1 MFGGIEMIKAIFFDI
16 DGTLIQH
23 GDTAMPKS
31 TMDSLIK
38 MKKMGIKLF
47 IATGRPIN
55 TTGHVQAM
63 FDFDGYVTAN
73 GQYCVNQNGLIHE
86 QYIPKS
92 SLLEI
97 IPYINE
103 HKIPVVFAS
112 LERSYINEYNKKQY
126 DAAWPTVD
134 LYDIVDEKIVQ
145 IMAYIEEKDDDA
157 FLAHLPGCKTARWTP
172 MFADIIPSDGG
183 KEAGIDH
190 VLAHYGISLDE
201 AMCFGDGGNDIT
213 MLRHVPH
220 SVAMGNANDKV
231 KASASYV
238 TTHIN
243 EDGIY
248 NALKHFG
255 VLD

>member
-1 MFGGIEMIKAIFFDI
+1 MIKAIFFDI

-23 GDTAMPKS
+23 GATHMPES
-31 TMDSLIK
+31 TINSLK
-38 MKKMGIKLF
+38 QMKEMGIKLF
-47 IATGRPIN
+47 VATGRPIN

-73 GQYCVNQNGLIHE
+73 GQYCVNKQGLIHE

-97 IPYINE
+97 IPYIEEN
-103 HKIPVVFAS
+103 KIPVVFAS
-112 LERSYINEYNKKQY
+112 LERSYINKYNKKEY
-126 DAAWPTVD
+126 DASWPIVD
-134 LYDIVDEKIVQ
+134 LNDIVDEKIVQ
-145 IMAYIEEKDDDA
+145 IMAYIQEEQDDD

-172 MFADIIPSDGG
+172 AFADIIPSDGG

-190 VLAHYGISLDE
+190 VLRHYGISLDE

-213 MLRHVPH
+213 MLRHVPN
-220 SVAMGNANDKV
+220 SVAMGNAEQKV
-231 KASASYV
+231 KDAASYV
-238 TTHIN
+238 TSHIS

-255 VLD
+255 VLE

>member
-1 MFGGIEMIKAIFFDI
+1 MIKAIFFDI

-23 GDTAMPKS
+23 GDTSMPES
-31 TMDSLIK
+31 TFTSLVK
-38 MKKMGIKLF
+38 MKEMGIKLF

-63 FDFDGYVTAN
+63 FDFDGYVCAN
-73 GQYCVNQNGLIHE
+73 GQYCVNKEGIIHE
-86 QYIPKS
+86 QYIPKE

-103 HKIPVVFAS
+103 HQIPVVFAS
-112 LERSYINEYNKKQY
+112 LERSYINKYNKSVY
-126 DAAWPTVD
+126 DANWPIVD

-157 FLAHLPGCKTARWTP
+157 FLKHLPGCKTARWTP
-172 MFADIIPSDGG
+172 RFADIIPSDGG

-213 MLRHVPH
+213 MLRHVPK
-220 SVAMGNANDKV
+220 SVAMGNAEQKV
-231 KASASYV
+231 KDSAYYV
-238 TTHIN
+238 TTSIK

>member
-1 MFGGIEMIKAIFFDI
+1 MIKAIFFDI
-16 DGTLIQH
+16 DGTLVPFGWNH
-23 GDTAMPKS
+23 MPES
-31 TMDSLIK
+31 TLISLEK

-47 IATGRPIN
+47 VATGRPIN
-55 TTGHVQAM
+55 TTGHVQKM

-73 GQYCVNQNGLIHE
+73 GQYCVNENGIIHE

-92 SLLEI
+92 SLLKL
-97 IPYINE
+97 IPYLNE

-112 LERSYINEYNKKQY
+112 LERSYINEYNHREY
-126 DAAWPTVD
+126 DSEWPVVD

-145 IMAYIEEKDDDA
+145 IMAYIEEKDDEA

-172 MFADIIPSDGG
+172 EFADIIPSDGG

-190 VLAHYGISLDE
+190 VLKYYGISLE
-201 AMCFGDGGNDIT
+201 ETMCFGDGGNDIT
-213 MLRHVPH
+213 MLRHVPK

-231 KASASYV
+231 KRSASYV
-238 TTHIN
+238 TTDVK

-248 NALKHFG
+248 NALKHFK

>member
-1 MFGGIEMIKAIFFDI
+1 MIKAIFFDI

-23 GDTAMPKS
+23 GETSMPES
-31 TMDSLIK
+31 TINSLK
-38 MKKMGIKLF
+38 RMKEMGIKLF
-47 IATGRPIN
+47 VATGRPIN

-73 GQYCVNQNGLIHE
+73 GQYCVNSEGLIHE
-86 QYIPKS
+86 QYIPKE

-103 HKIPVVFAS
+103 QQIAVVFAS
-112 LERSYINEYNKKQY
+112 LERSYINEYNKSMY
-126 DAAWPTVD
+126 DSNWPVVD
-134 LYDIVDEKIVQ
+134 LNDIVDEKIVQ
-145 IMAYIEEKDDDA
+145 IMAYIEEKDDAA
-157 FLAHLPGCKTARWTP
+157 FLSHLPGCKTARWTP
-172 MFADIIPSDGG
+172 RFADIIPSDGG

-213 MLRHVPH
+213 MLKHVPN
-220 SVAMGNANDKV
+220 SVAMGNAEQKV
-231 KASASYV
+231 KDSAFYV
-238 TTHIN
+238 TTNIN

>member
-1 MFGGIEMIKAIFFDI
+1 MIKAIFFDI

-23 GDTAMPKS
+23 GATCMPES
-31 TMDSLIK
+31 TMNSLK
-38 MKKMGIKLF
+38 QMKEMGIKLF
-47 IATGRPIN
+47 VATGRPIN

-73 GQYCVNQNGLIHE
+73 GQYCVNKQGLIHE

-97 IPYINE
+97 IPYIEEN
-103 HKIPVVFAS
+103 KIPVVFAS
-112 LERSYINEYNKKQY
+112 LERSYINKYNKKEY
-126 DAAWPTVD
+126 DASWPIVD
-134 LYDIVDEKIVQ
+134 LNDIVDEKIVQ
-145 IMAYIEEKDDDA
+145 IMAYIQEEQDDD

-172 MFADIIPSDGG
+172 AFADIIPSDGG

-190 VLAHYGISLDE
+190 VLRHYGISLDE

-213 MLRHVPH
+213 MLRHVPN
-220 SVAMGNANDKV
+220 SVAMGNAEQKV
-231 KASASYV
+231 KDAASYV
-238 TTHIN
+238 TSHIS

-255 VLD
+255 VLK

>member
-1 MFGGIEMIKAIFFDI
+1 MIKAIFFDI
-16 DGTLIQH
+16 DGTLVPM
-23 GDTAMPKS
+23 GKETMPKS
-31 TMDSLIK
+31 TMDSLK
-38 MKKMGIKLF
+38 RMKEMGIKLF
-47 IATGRPIN
+47 VATGRPIN
-55 TTGHVQAM
+55 STGHVQKM

-73 GQYCVNQNGLIHE
+73 GQYCVNKEGIIHE

-92 SLLEI
+92 SLLEV
-97 IPYINE
+97 IPYIEEN
-103 HKIPVVFAS
+103 HIPVVFAS
-112 LERSYINEYNKKQY
+112 LERSYINEYNKKEY
-126 DAAWPTVD
+126 DASWPTVD
-134 LYDIVDEKIVQ
+134 LNDIVDEKIVQ
-145 IMAYIEEKDDDA
+145 IMAYVEEKDDDA

-172 MFADIIPSDGG
+172 MFADVIPSDGG

-190 VLAHYGISLDE
+190 VLAYYGISLDE

-213 MLRHVPH
+213 MLRHVPK

-238 TTHIN
+238 TTDADD
-243 EDGIY
+243 DGIY

>member
-1 MFGGIEMIKAIFFDI
+1 MIKAIFFDI

-23 GDTAMPKS
+23 GATHMPES
-31 TMDSLIK
+31 TINSLK
-38 MKKMGIKLF
+38 QMKEMGIKLF

-73 GQYCVNQNGLIHE
+73 GQYCVNKQGLIHE

-97 IPYINE
+97 IPYIEEN
-103 HKIPVVFAS
+103 KIPVVFAS
-112 LERSYINEYNKKQY
+112 LERSYINKYNKKEY
-126 DAAWPTVD
+126 DASWPIVD
-134 LYDIVDEKIVQ
+134 LNDIVDEKIVQ
-145 IMAYIEEKDDDA
+145 IMAYIQEEQDDD

-172 MFADIIPSDGG
+172 AFADIIPSDGG

-190 VLAHYGISLDE
+190 VLRHYGISLDE

-213 MLRHVPH
+213 MLRHVPN
-220 SVAMGNANDKV
+220 SVAMGNAEQKV
-231 KASASYV
+231 KDAASYV
-238 TTHIN
+238 TNHIS

-255 VLD
+255 VLK

>member
-1 MFGGIEMIKAIFFDI
+1 MVKAIFFDI
-16 DGTLIQH
+16 DGTLVPM
-23 GDTAMPKS
+23 GDAKMPDS
-31 TMDSLIK
+31 TMESLRRMREK
-38 MKKMGIKLF
+38 GIKLF
-47 IATGRPIN
+47 VATGRPIN

-63 FDFDGYVTAN
+63 FDFDGYICAN
-73 GQYCVNQNGLIHE
+73 GQYCVNKTGVIHE

-103 HKIPVVFAS
+103 HQIPVVFAS
-112 LERSYINEYNKKQY
+112 LERSYINEYNKNQY
-126 DAAWPTVD
+126 DASWPTVD
-134 LYDIVDEKIVQ
+134 LYDVVDEKIVQ
-145 IMAYIEEKDDDA
+145 IMAYISEDKDND

-172 MFADIIPSDGG
+172 AFADIIPSDGG
-183 KEAGIDH
+183 KEAGIDY
-190 VLAHYGISLDE
+190 VLNYYGISLED

-213 MLRHVPH
+213 MLRHVPK

-238 TTHIN
+238 TSDVR

-248 NALKHFG
+248 NALKHFS